1 MAWNMVQ
8 DMERRFDELRREFL
22 GTPESAALVPWSGS
36 TYGIGIRAPVADI
49 VDDGNEFVLS
59 AELPGVRKEDITL
72 DVQPDSIRI
81 RAQAQGAQEKT
92 SKNWVRRERSA
103 FAYDRYVELPEEVS
117 PEQSSAKFEDGVLTV
132 HIHKVEPSKRSAH
145 RVEIS

>member
-1 MAWNMVQ
+1 MAWNMMQ
-8 DMERRFDELRREFL
+8 DMERRFDDLRRELL
-22 GTPESAALVPWSGS
+22 GSTESGALVPWSGAVS
-36 TYGIGIRAPVADI
+36 GIRAPLADI
-49 VDDGNEFVLS
+49 VDDGTEFVLT
-59 AELPGVRKEDITL
+59 AELPGVRKKDITL

-81 RAQAQGAQEKT
+81 RAQAQTAQEKKE
-92 SKNWVRRERSA
+92 KNWVRRERST

-117 PEQSSAKFEDGVLTV
+117 PDQSSAKFEDGVLTV